1 MTIQLYNHLGE
12 DITEKQRTRR
22 MYAILDEKYTE
33 LEYTLANVKTQY
45 QKRLGELQNELRQ
58 IREKEKQPM
67 EAQIA
72 KRVKDVNKYF
82 AFFQKVESVLGNTEY
97 ARLFIGQTSS
107 RDKIAQNKHIVDGTR
122 FRGMDYLNPHDITP
136 VLMKYFQPYYNAH
149 HDRFM
154 PLPFKVWGSKKY
166 GSITSHITHYDHM
179 IEKLRELFLPKD
191 SIHLYLGDPQFGIR
205 SVEEQIEI
213 RNVQMSELSLMNIH
227 SVRLLHETPEEYEY
241 KILESILWHLEDI
254 YVVYKQY
261 QFMGLESVYIGLQ
274 NNTQD
279 TM

>member
-82 AFFQKVESVLGNTEY
+82 AFFKSRIRIGKYRIRT
-97 ARLFIGQTSS
+97 FIYWANQ
-107 RDKIAQNKHIVDGTR
+107 
-122 FRGMDYLNPHDITP
+122 
-136 VLMKYFQPYYNAH
+136 
-149 HDRFM
+149 
-154 PLPFKVWGSKKY
+154 
-166 GSITSHITHYDHM
+166 
-179 IEKLRELFLPKD
+179 
-191 SIHLYLGDPQFGIR
+191 
-205 SVEEQIEI
+205 
-213 RNVQMSELSLMNIH
+213 
-227 SVRLLHETPEEYEY
+227 
-241 KILESILWHLEDI
+241 
-254 YVVYKQY
+254 
-261 QFMGLESVYIGLQ
+261 
-274 NNTQD
+274 
-279 TM
+279 